1 MRKSLLALVLAVV
14 AAGPASAGGE
24 RADPLR
30 FFEGATESVSTVK
43 VIMKK
48 PYRSRAI
55 GTGRILSNGTLDLV
69 QRVEDEGRDVKTRR
83 WLIRRTGPG
92 RFIGT
97 MSEAEGPVKID
108 EIDGRYRF
116 RFKAKGGLSV
126 EQWVTPAA
134 DGRSATSR
142 ISVRKLGLKVGHSE
156 GVIRKIR

>member
-1 MRKSLLALVLAVV
+1 MRKALFALVLAVV
-14 AAGPASAGGE
+14 ASSPANAAGE

-30 FFEGATESVSTVK
+30 FFQGLTESVSTVK
-43 VIMKK
+43 LIMKK
-48 PYRSRAI
+48 PYRSRAM
-55 GTGRILSNGTLDLV
+55 GTGKIVSGGALDLV

-83 WLIRRTGPG
+83 WLIRRIGPG
-92 RFIGT
+92 RFTGT
-97 MSEAEGPVKID
+97 MSEADGPVTID

-126 EQWVTPAA
+126 EQWLTPGA

-142 ISVRKLGLKVGHSE
+142 ISVRKFGLRVGHSE